1 MGGCA
6 RTRPLP
12 PPSFSRKK
20 ASLVALYLLRKFGQT
35 VALLFVV
42 SILVYA
48 LLYLAP
54 GSVER
59 TLLQGQ
65 PATPETL
72 AAIREQFHLDDP
84 FLAQY
89 WRWVTG
95 AVTGDFGSSI
105 VERQPVTT
113 VIGGRLEISATLA
126 VMAIVLVLL
135 TAIPLGMIAG
145 LRQGKIADVLISGM
159 SVVFLAAP
167 VYATATILLY
177 IFGIALGIFPVFGAG
192 NGFVDR
198 LWHLLLPAITLAIA
212 QFAVVARQMRASVL
226 GVESADYVTFAR
238 ARGLTN
244 SRILGA
250 YTFRNSMLPV
260 LTVTGLL
267 LAGSLGGVVFIENI
281 FSIPGLGSLL
291 VESIRSKDMPVVQA
305 IAILLATIVFAFNFI
320 VDILYAV
327 VDPRIRMTGG
337 PR

>member
-1 MGGCA
+1 M
-6 RTRPLP
+6 
-12 PPSFSRKK
+12 
-20 ASLVALYLLRKFGQT
+20 ALYLLRKLGQT
-35 VALLFVV
+35 AALL
-42 SILVYA
+42 ILVSVLVFA

-65 PATPETL
+65 PATPETI

-89 WRWVTG
+89 WRWVSG
-95 AVTGDFGSSI
+95 AITGDFGSSI

-126 VMAIVLVLL
+126 LMSIVLVLL

-145 LRQGKIADVLISGM
+145 LRQGRAADALISGM
-159 SVVFLAAP
+159 AVTFLAAP

-177 IFGIALGIFPVFGAG
+177 VFGIALGLFPVFGAG
-192 NGFVDR
+192 NGFADR

-238 ARGLTN
+238 ARGLARA
-244 SRILGA
+244 RILVA

-291 VESIRSKDMPVVQA
+291 VESIQSKDMPVVQA
-305 IAILLATIVFAFNFI
+305 VAILLATIIFVFNFI
-320 VDILYAV
+320 IDIMYAV
-327 VDPRIRMTGG
+327 VDPRIRMAGG
-337 PR
+337 QR

>member
-1 MGGCA
+1 MYA
-6 RTRPLP
+6 KEV
-12 PPSFSRKK
+12 S
-20 ASLVALYLLRKFGQT
+20 VALYLLRKLGQT
-35 VALLFVV
+35 AALL
-42 SILVYA
+42 ILVSVLVFA

-65 PATPETL
+65 PATPETI

-89 WRWVTG
+89 WRWVSG
-95 AVTGDFGSSI
+95 AITGDFGSSI

-126 VMAIVLVLL
+126 LMSIVLVLI

-145 LRQGKIADVLISGM
+145 LRQGRAADALISGM
-159 SVVFLAAP
+159 AVTFLAAP

-177 IFGIALGIFPVFGAG
+177 VFGIALGLFPVFGAG
-192 NGFVDR
+192 NGFADR

-238 ARGLTN
+238 ARGLARA
-244 SRILGA
+244 RILVA

-291 VESIRSKDMPVVQA
+291 VESIQSKDMPVVQA
-305 IAILLATIVFAFNFI
+305 VAILLATIIFVFNFI
-320 VDILYAV
+320 IDIMYAV
-327 VDPRIRMTGG
+327 VDPRIRMAGG
-337 PR
+337 QR

>member
-1 MGGCA
+1 
-6 RTRPLP
+6 
-12 PPSFSRKK
+12 
-20 ASLVALYLLRKFGQT
+20 VALYLLRKLAQT
-35 VALLFVV
+35 VALLLVV
-42 SILVYA
+42 SVLVFA

-126 VMAIVLVLL
+126 LMAIVLVLI
-135 TAIPLGMIAG
+135 TAVPLGMYAG
-145 LRQGKIADVLISGM
+145 LRQGKAADALISGM

-198 LWHLLLPAITLAIA
+198 IWHLLLPAITLAIA

-238 ARGLTN
+238 ARGL
-244 SRILGA
+244 SKARILGA

-291 VESIRSKDMPVVQA
+291 VESIQSKDMPVVQA
-305 IAILLATIVFAFNFI
+305 IAILLAAIVFIFNFI

-327 VDPRIRMTGG
+327 VDPRIRMAGG
-337 PR
+337 QR

>member
-1 MGGCA
+1 M
-6 RTRPLP
+6 
-12 PPSFSRKK
+12 
-20 ASLVALYLLRKFGQT
+20 ALYLLRKLGQT
-35 VALLFVV
+35 VALLLVV
-42 SILVYA
+42 SVLVFA

-72 AAIREQFHLDDP
+72 AAIREQFHLNDP
-84 FLAQY
+84 FIAQY

-95 AVTGDFGSSI
+95 AITGDFGSSI

-126 VMAIVLVLL
+126 LMAIVLVLI
-135 TAIPLGMIAG
+135 TAVPLGMVAG
-145 LRQGKIADVLISGM
+145 LRQGKAADALISGM

-177 IFGIALGIFPVFGAG
+177 VFGIALGIFPVFGAG
-192 NGFVDR
+192 NGFADR

-238 ARGLTN
+238 ARGL
-244 SRILGA
+244 SRIRVLSA

-291 VESIRSKDMPVVQA
+291 VESIQSKDMPVVQA
-305 IAILLATIVFAFNFI
+305 IAILLAAIVFVFNFI

-327 VDPRIRMTGG
+327 VDPRIRMAGG
-337 PR
+337 QR

>member
-1 MGGCA
+1 M
-6 RTRPLP
+6 
-12 PPSFSRKK
+12 
-20 ASLVALYLLRKFGQT
+20 ALYLLRKLGQT
-35 VALLFVV
+35 VALLLVV
-42 SILVYA
+42 SVLVFA

-72 AAIREQFHLDDP
+72 AAIREQFHLNDP
-84 FLAQY
+84 FIAQY

-95 AVTGDFGSSI
+95 AITGDFGSSI

-126 VMAIVLVLL
+126 LMAIMLVLI
-135 TAIPLGMIAG
+135 TAIPLGMVAG
-145 LRQGKIADVLISGM
+145 LRQGKAADALISGM

-192 NGFVDR
+192 NGFADR

-238 ARGLTN
+238 ARGL
-244 SRILGA
+244 SRIRVLSA

-291 VESIRSKDMPVVQA
+291 VESIQSKDMPVVQA
-305 IAILLATIVFAFNFI
+305 IAILLAAIVFVFNFI

-327 VDPRIRMTGG
+327 VDPRIRMAGG
-337 PR
+337 QR

>member
-1 MGGCA
+1 M
-6 RTRPLP
+6 
-12 PPSFSRKK
+12 
-20 ASLVALYLLRKFGQT
+20 ALYLLRKFGQT